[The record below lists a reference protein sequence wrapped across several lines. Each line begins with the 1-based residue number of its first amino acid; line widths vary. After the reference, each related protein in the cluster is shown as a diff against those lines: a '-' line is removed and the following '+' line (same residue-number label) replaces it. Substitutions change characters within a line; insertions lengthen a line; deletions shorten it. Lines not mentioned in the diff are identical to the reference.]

1 MTNGFEFKKLSP
13 ELFRKQKK
21 SVTTEILQKKKS
33 NLGQIDFNPIEL
45 SK

>member
-13 ELFRKQKK
+13 ELFRTEK